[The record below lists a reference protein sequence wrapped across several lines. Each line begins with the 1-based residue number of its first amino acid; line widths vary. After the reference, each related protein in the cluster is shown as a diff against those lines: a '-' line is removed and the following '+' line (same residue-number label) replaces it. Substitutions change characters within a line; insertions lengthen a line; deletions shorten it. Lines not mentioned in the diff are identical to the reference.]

1 MSYPKYMS
9 TTNTTMKHEGYT
21 ITAPSGLTTWC
32 REYKMAKMY
41 AKHNAGAKISKR
53 MIEVE
58 VKQPKVMH
66 VLLMADGSEVEL
78 TKANVAKALRGE

>member
-1 MSYPKYMS
+1 MSYSKYMS

-21 ITAPSGLTTWC
+21 ITASNGLTTWT
-32 REYKMAKMY
+32 RDYKMAKMY
-41 AKHNAGAKISKR
+41 VAANAGAKITKR

-58 VKQPKVMH
+58 VKQPKVVH